1 MKPVTCPLHST
12 VRGDTTL
19 TDGVHRCAT
28 RPSRVWQQPTCALLA
43 RRSFYPL
50 FFLTSGNICADV
62 RALNDDV
69 ITFRPCPRTKWKV
82 LASVVFQ
89 LTVAYNVRNASWGVL
104 LFFTYLVSGTI
115 NHMMTLAVHELSH
128 NLGFKTRQYNR

>member
-1 MKPVTCPLHST
+1 M
-12 VRGDTTL
+12 
-19 TDGVHRCAT
+19 
-28 RPSRVWQQPTCALLA
+28 
-43 RRSFYPL
+43 
-50 FFLTSGNICADV
+50 
-62 RALNDDV
+62 
-69 ITFRPCPRTKWKV
+69 
-82 LASVVFQ
+82 VFQ